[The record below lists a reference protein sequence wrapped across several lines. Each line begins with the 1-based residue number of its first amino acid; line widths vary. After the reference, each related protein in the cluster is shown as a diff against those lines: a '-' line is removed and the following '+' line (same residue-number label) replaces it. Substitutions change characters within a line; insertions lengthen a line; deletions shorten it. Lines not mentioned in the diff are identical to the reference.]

1 MTDLGAETERRVQ
14 TVDLAIPPSHE
25 YLDLARMV
33 VTTTATLDP
42 MFPDARVSDLRLA
55 VSEACTNA
63 IEAHRRLQR
72 DDAIQIHCELS
83 DDRIVVVITDRG
95 GGFSPDD
102 RTALPDPTD
111 PTRLEYER
119 GLGVDLIR
127 SVSDESHFDPTDG
140 GTVVRIMIRSRAAGP
155 LQV

>member
-1 MTDLGAETERRVQ
+1 MPDPVVDAGRRAQ

-33 VTTTATLDP
+33 VTTTASLDP

-72 DDAIQIHCELS
+72 RDPVRVRCVLTEDQIE
-83 DDRIVVVITDRG
+83 VTVTDRG
-95 GGFSPDD
+95 GGFSPGERDQ
-102 RTALPDPTD
+102 LPDPSD
-111 PTRLEYER
+111 PARLEHER
-119 GLGVDLIR
+119 GLGVDLI
-127 SVSDESHFDPTDG
+127 SAVADEVQFREVEG
-140 GTVVRIMIRSRAAGP
+140 GTVVRLVVHSDRG
-155 LQV
+155 